1 MTPCYPSEVE
11 STTAACSPHCR
22 AAGPGAACLPV
33 TNVSY
38 TADSECQVGGG
49 YGHCSAVGAC
59 QVGGADEG
67 PGWLVGLVL
76 FLVFYL
82 LASLAVLYIY
92 CMYCRG
98 GRIRPVA
105 MSSVTGSEDNQGSE
119 AKITK

>member
-1 MTPCYPSEVE
+1 M
-11 STTAACSPHCR
+11 
-22 AAGPGAACLPV
+22 
-33 TNVSY
+33 SY

-59 QVGGADEG
+59 QVGGADQG

-105 MSSVTGSEDNQGSE
+105 MSSLTGSED
-119 AKITK
+119 KMTK

>member
-1 MTPCYPSEVE
+1 MDT
-11 STTAACSPHCR
+11 
-22 AAGPGAACLPV
+22 
-33 TNVSY
+33 
-38 TADSECQVGGG
+38 
-49 YGHCSAVGAC
+49 
-59 QVGGADEG
+59 G

-105 MSSVTGSEDNQGSE
+105 MSSLTGSED
-119 AKITK
+119 KMTK